1 MPQNLE
7 IKAYLSNID
16 AVPQACERM
25 GADLKRSFA
34 QKDTYFRVAHGRL
47 KLRESEGRLPA
58 LIAYKRINSP
68 VFRSSNFEILSL
80 ASQAD
85 GERLKAMLIET
96 VGQRGVVVK
105 FRRVYEKSAAL
116 INVDV
121 VEGLGDFV
129 EIEVD
134 VERSGSPAQ
143 ALATANEISAE
154 LGISRAD
161 AVPWSYIDMLKMREQ
176 AEIWRQKL
184 DSQPRRGSLVFLDGA
199 SGTGKTTL
207 AHMLTQDEDLNI
219 TLVPRFSTREPRP
232 EITESEYVFVKRDE
246 FERLAQNGE
255 LLEFRDFDF
264 GMSYGISWQHL
275 TEPLLQ
281 GKNALGIINLGSV
294 RHIKKIL
301 PEALAILMYASS
313 DTLRSR
319 LVRRGLNNEAQI
331 AERLESSKLAESYRP
346 FYDHVVHN
354 EEGDLQNAYDE
365 LKRVISEY
373 LSQVHEQRER

>member
-7 IKAYLSNID
+7 IKAYLPNID

-25 GADLKRSFA
+25 GAQLMRSFA
-34 QKDTYFRVAHGRL
+34 QKDTYFKVADGRL
-47 KLRESEGRLPA
+47 KLRESGGRLPA
-58 LIAYKRINSP
+58 LIAYERINSP
-68 VFRSSNFEILSL
+68 TVRSSDFEILPL

-85 GERLKAMLIET
+85 GERLKTMLIDT
-96 VGQRGVVVK
+96 VGERGIVVK
-105 FRRVYEKSAAL
+105 FRRVYEKGAAL

-134 VERSGSPAQ
+134 AERSGSQAQ
-143 ALATANEISAE
+143 ALATANEISKE

-161 AVPWSYIDMLKMREQ
+161 GVSWSYIDMVKMQEQ
-176 AEIWRQKL
+176 AKIWRDKL
-184 DSQPRRGSLVFLDGA
+184 NSHPHRGALVFLDGA

-207 AHMLTQDEDLNI
+207 AHMLAQDEDLSI
-219 TLVPRFSTREPRP
+219 TLVPRFSTREPRQ

-246 FERLAQNGE
+246 FERLAQNGD
-255 LLEFRDFDF
+255 LIEFRDFDF
-264 GMSYGISWQHL
+264 GMSYGLSWQYVAQ
-275 TEPLLQ
+275 PLLE

-294 RHIKKIL
+294 RHVKEIL
-301 PEALAILMYASS
+301 PEALTILMYASS

-331 AERLESSKLAESYRP
+331 AERLESSKLADSYRP
-346 FYDHVVHN
+346 FYNHIIHN
-354 EEGDLQNAYDE
+354 EEGGLQHAYDE
-365 LKRVISEY
+365 LKRVISEFV
-373 LSQVHEQRER
+373 SDRRER

>member
-7 IKAYLSNID
+7 IKAYLPNID
-16 AVPQACERM
+16 AVPQACERL
-25 GADLKRSFA
+25 GAELKRSFA
-34 QKDTYFRVAHGRL
+34 QKDTYFKVAEGRL
-47 KLRESEGRLPA
+47 KLRESDGRLPA

-68 VFRSSNFEILSL
+68 TVRSSDFEILEL

-85 GERLKAMLIET
+85 GERLKAMLTET
-96 VGQRGVVVK
+96 VGPRGIVIK
-105 FRRVYEKSAAL
+105 FRRVYEQGAAL

-121 VEGLGDFV
+121 VETLGNFV

-134 VERSGSPAQ
+134 AERSGSQAQ
-143 ALATANEISAE
+143 ALATANEISRE

-161 AVPWSYIDMLKMREQ
+161 AVSWSYIDMVKMQEQ
-176 AEIWRQKL
+176 AKIWRDKL
-184 DSQPRRGSLVFLDGA
+184 NSHPHRGALVFLDGA

-207 AHMLTQDEDLNI
+207 AHMLAQDEDLNI
-219 TLVPRFSTREPRP
+219 TLVPRFSTREPRQ

-246 FERLAQNGE
+246 FERLAQNGD
-255 LLEFRDFDF
+255 LIEFRDFDF
-264 GMSYGISWQHL
+264 GMSYGLSWQYVAQ
-275 TEPLLQ
+275 PLLE

-294 RHIKKIL
+294 RHVKEIL
-301 PEALAILMYASS
+301 PEALTILMYASS

-331 AERLESSKLAESYRP
+331 AERLESSKLADSYRP
-346 FYDHVVHN
+346 FYNHVIHN
-354 EEGDLQNAYDE
+354 EEGGLQHAYDE

-373 LSQVHEQRER
+373 VSER

>member
-7 IKAYLSNID
+7 IKACLPDID

-25 GADLKRSFA
+25 GAELKRSFA
-34 QKDTYFRVAHGRL
+34 QKDTYFKVADGRL

-68 VFRSSNFEILSL
+68 VLRSSNFEILPL
-80 ASQAD
+80 TSQAD

-105 FRRVYEKSAAL
+105 FRRVYERDAAL

-134 VERSGSPAQ
+134 VERSGSQAQ
-143 ALATANEISAE
+143 ALATAKEISKE

-161 AVPWSYIDMLKMREQ
+161 AVPWSYIDMVKMQEQ
-176 AEIWRQKL
+176 ADIWREKL
-184 DSQPRRGSLVFLDGA
+184 NSHPRRGALIFLDGA

-207 AHMLTQDEDLNI
+207 AHMLAQDEGLNI
-219 TLVPRFSTREPRP
+219 SLVPRFSTREPRQ

-246 FERLAQNGE
+246 FERLAQNGD
-255 LLEFRDFDF
+255 LIEFRDFDF
-264 GMSYGISWQHL
+264 GMSYGLSWQYVAQ
-275 TEPLLQ
+275 PLLE

-294 RHIKKIL
+294 RHVKEIL
-301 PEALAILMYASS
+301 PEALTILMYASA

-319 LVRRGLNNEAQI
+319 LIRRGLNNEAQI
-331 AERLESSKLAESYRP
+331 AERLESSKLADSYRP
-346 FYDHVVHN
+346 FYDHIVHN
-354 EEGDLQNAYDE
+354 EEGGLQHAYDE

-373 LSQVHEQRER
+373 VSDQRER

>member
-7 IKAYLSNID
+7 IKAYLPNID
-16 AVPQACERM
+16 AVPQACKRM
-25 GADLKRSFA
+25 GAQLMRSFA
-34 QKDTYFRVAHGRL
+34 QKDTYFKVADGRL

-58 LIAYKRINSP
+58 LIAYERINSP
-68 VFRSSNFEILSL
+68 TVRSSDFEILPL

-85 GERLKAMLIET
+85 GERLKTMLIDT
-96 VGQRGVVVK
+96 VGQRGIVVK
-105 FRRVYEKSAAL
+105 FRRVYEKGAAL

-134 VERSGSPAQ
+134 AERSGSQAQ
-143 ALATANEISAE
+143 ALASAKEISKE

-161 AVPWSYIDMLKMREQ
+161 GVSWSYIDMVKMQEQ
-176 AEIWRQKL
+176 AKIWREKL
-184 DSQPRRGSLVFLDGA
+184 SSHPHRGALVFLDGA

-207 AHMLTQDEDLNI
+207 AHMLAQDEDLSI
-219 TLVPRFSTREPRP
+219 TLVPRFSTREPRQ

-246 FERLAQNGE
+246 FERLAQNGD
-255 LLEFRDFDF
+255 LIEFRDFDF
-264 GMSYGISWQHL
+264 GMSYGLSWQYVAQ
-275 TEPLLQ
+275 PLLE

-294 RHIKKIL
+294 RHVKEIL
-301 PEALAILMYASS
+301 PEALTILMYASS

-331 AERLESSKLAESYRP
+331 AERLESSKLADSYRP
-346 FYDHVVHN
+346 FYNHIIHN
-354 EEGDLQNAYDE
+354 EEGGLQHAYDE

-373 LSQVHEQRER
+373 VSDRRER